1 MGGAAGSGRSL
12 EEPVILASG
21 VGWGGSMWLQK
32 SAGVGGESAS
42 LQLASLAE
50 LGDNKEI

>member
-21 VGWGGSMWLQK
+21 VGGGSMWLQK